1 MLQVAQSQD
10 CVQLF
15 TVTSHHRNVPTVMLS
30 QNLYPPGKYARTISL
45 NCLNVI
51 LFRNYRNSRQI
62 ITFGS
67 QILPGSIPY
76 FKAAYDTATRPN
88 FGYLHVCLE
97 PTQNK
102 DYQLRSNILPGEDMV
117 IYQPL

>member
-1 MLQVAQSQD
+1 MSSQFHCNFKLCVA
-10 CVQLF
+10 L
-15 TVTSHHRNVPTVMLS
+15 
-30 QNLYPPGKYARTISL
+30 TIL
-45 NCLNVI
+45 RCLNVI
-51 LFRNYRNSRQI
+51 LFRNYRDSRQI